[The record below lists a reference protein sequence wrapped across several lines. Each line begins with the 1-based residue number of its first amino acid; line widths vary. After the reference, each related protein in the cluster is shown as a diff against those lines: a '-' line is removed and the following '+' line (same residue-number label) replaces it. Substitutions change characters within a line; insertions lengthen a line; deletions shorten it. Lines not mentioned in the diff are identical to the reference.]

1 MNLYLVEAKVQLIHL
16 LRNFRLSIFNILIF
30 TIHFVSGWSL
40 RVHLHMLIAALLCC
54 YAYMLSRTLLTLLFS
69 LKPYGDMP
77 KQMVWDLEAFI
88 GKNEYKICLERR
100 EHF

>member
-16 LRNFRLSIFNILIF
+16 LRNFRLSIFNILTF
-30 TIHFVSGWSL
+30 TIHFVSGWRL
-40 RVHLHMLIAALLCC
+40 RVHLHMLQLLC

-88 GKNEYKICLERR
+88 GKTEYKICLERR
-100 EHF
+100 ENV